1 MVIIMQAEIQYHPN
15 LQRNTV
21 SQTIRMIIQD
31 YQSAGLRDTK
41 YKPSICIL
49 SVIII
54 DSHLSGHSS

>member
-1 MVIIMQAEIQYHPN
+1 MVIIMQAEIQYHPT

-41 YKPSICIL
+41 
-49 SVIII
+49 
-54 DSHLSGHSS
+54 